1 MNNLSITIDIKQ
13 LSEEIHLAV
22 KTIRSTL
29 VNNPTALPPRLIICG
44 QKKLLWL
51 REDVIKY
58 YSTQKK
64 SHGSNPEFASQR
76 AGIFAKN
83 EIEKMSRKRGRPTK
97 AAQIEK
103 SMAGK

>member
-64 SHGSNPEFASQR
+64 
-76 AGIFAKN
+76 ITWIK
-83 EIEKMSRKRGRPTK
+83 SRICIATRRDFCKK
-97 AAQIEK
+97 
-103 SMAGK
+103 